1 VRKPAI
7 ILLLLCF
14 LLQTGGLL
22 LFLFFRQQELK
33 KEIKAKLRANPDLF
47 AQTRFEFKL
56 VKGKVVAPGFE
67 WEEENE
73 EFQYN
78 GSMYD
83 VIHAEVAG
91 NILYVCCVD
100 DENETEILNQ
110 IEYLQQKEHRNKKS
124 WPLQF
129 QKLLSVLL
137 FYQDTGVTVTQPA
150 SLHHQDHYCETA
162 RLVILDI
169 LSPPPRTLNSFC

>member
-1 VRKPAI
+1 M
-7 ILLLLCF
+7 
-14 LLQTGGLL
+14 
-22 LFLFFRQQELK
+22 
-33 KEIKAKLRANPDLF
+33 KAKLRANPDLF
-47 AQTRFEFKL
+47 AQARFEFKL

>member
-1 VRKPAI
+1 
-7 ILLLLCF
+7 

-33 KEIKAKLRANPDLF
+33 KEMKAKLRANPQLF
-47 AQTRFEFKL
+47 AQTRFEFEIA
-56 VKGKVVAPGFE
+56 KGKVVAPGFE

-73 EFQYN
+73 EFQYK

-83 VIHAEVAG
+83 VIHAEVSG
-91 NILYVCCVD
+91 NILYVRCVD
-100 DENETEILNQ
+100 DEKETEILNQ
-110 IEYLQQKEHRNKKS
+110 IEYLQQKEHSNKKS

-137 FYQDTGVTVTQPA
+137 FYQDTKSGMTQPVP
-150 SLHHQDHYCETA
+150 LNHHDHYRETA
-162 RLVILDI
+162 PLVILDI
-169 LSPPPRTLNSFC
+169 LSPPPRTVNPFC